1 MLRFLSP
8 DSTRG
13 DSDRATSRGGFVM
26 RYFVTID
33 DREFEVKVGAD
44 RVSIDGQ
51 ELEVSIES
59 SGVSSVRS
67 LLVGSRAHKI
77 LGDRSTNGEWS
88 IHLDGL
94 LVEAHVLDER
104 TRAIR
109 GMTQA
114 NAHLQGP
121 KPVVAPM
128 PGMVL
133 KVEVGEGDRVE
144 SGQGIIIVE
153 AMKMENEVR
162 AYSGG
167 LVTRVHVKEGEAV
180 EKGQILVDLGPLKAS
195 GAHDDTC

>member
-1 MLRFLSP
+1 
-8 DSTRG
+8 
-13 DSDRATSRGGFVM
+13 M

-33 DREFEVKVGAD
+33 DREFEVIVGAD

-153 AMKMENEVR
+153 AMKMENNIVSET
-162 AYSGG
+162 SGVISELKVENG
-167 LVTRVHVKEGEAV
+167 DSVGSGDILAV
-180 EKGQILVDLGPLKAS
+180 IA
-195 GAHDDTC
+195 

>member
-1 MLRFLSP
+1 
-8 DSTRG
+8 
-13 DSDRATSRGGFVM
+13 M
-26 RYFVTID
+26 RYFFTID

-77 LGDRSTNGEWS
+77 LGDRSTNGEWN